1 MTNVTLTVG
10 ADSNSPSA
18 AVSAPSTAAV
28 APAGW
33 YTDPRGQARLRWWD
47 GQTWTRRIADVHE
60 PTVQEPAVQDAAVQE
75 PAVQDAAVQD
85 APVQDAARQTPA
97 INNTEASAATAAVPT
112 PALAPIAEE
121 PARAPAPFDW
131 NLQAPA
137 AHKVETTVAA
147 SRVTAAQLTA
157 AQHTAAQVTT
167 AQVTTAQVT
176 TAQVT
181 AASPLNT
188 DETTLSR
195 RQLRDRV
202 GPLVSTDVQAR
213 TPETR
218 STANSTPTHA
228 AVDDASK
235 RQPWIGAP
243 PPMVRAST
251 RGF

>member
-1 MTNVTLTVG
+1 MTLTVG

-60 PTVQEPAVQDAAVQE
+60 PTVQE

-167 AQVTTAQVT
+167 AQVT
-176 TAQVT
+176 

>member
-60 PTVQEPAVQDAAVQE
+60 PTVQE

-167 AQVTTAQVT
+167 AQVT
-176 TAQVT
+176 